1 MALPQLTP
9 EQREEALKKAAL
21 ARKVRADLKEALKV
35 GATPISEVLNS
46 DDEVVLKMKVVDV
59 LKSMPKVGKVR
70 AEEIIEEI
78 GITPTRRVRGLGDR
92 QKQAL
97 LDRFS

>member
-9 EQREEALKKAAL
+9 EQREEALKKAAE
-21 ARKVRADLKEALKV
+21 ARKTRADLKEALKI

-46 DDEVVLKMKVVDV
+46 DDEIVTKMKVADV
-59 LKSMPKVGKVR
+59 LRSMPKVGKIR
-70 AEEIIEEI
+70 AEEIMEEI